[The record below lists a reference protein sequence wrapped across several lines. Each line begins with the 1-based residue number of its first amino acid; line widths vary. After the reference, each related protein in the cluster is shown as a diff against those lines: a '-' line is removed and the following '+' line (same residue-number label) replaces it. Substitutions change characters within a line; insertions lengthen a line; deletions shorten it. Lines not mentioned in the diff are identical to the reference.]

1 MYKHI
6 CSYDIKLN
14 VINILYNVICKFFW
28 SGKPQAAELASV
40 SLAKQELQSTEVMQH
55 IV

>member
-1 MYKHI
+1 MLFA
-6 CSYDIKLN
+6 S
-14 VINILYNVICKFFW
+14 FFW
-28 SGKPQAAELASV
+28 SGRPQAAELASV